1 MTLSVISA
9 GFGRTGTMSLKLAL
23 EELDLGPC
31 HHMIEVIHN
40 GEAQVPLWNAALAGN
55 PDYGAI
61 YDGYK
66 SAVDWPSAAFWKELA
81 DAYPKA
87 RIILSSRSAESWYAS
102 ISETILATVWAP
114 DTWPPQAVEW
124 FTMVTKVLER
134 SFGDA
139 RDKEDLIATFH
150 AHEANVKAT
159 IPPERLLVHSAKDG
173 WGPLCAFLEVPVPLT
188 PYPRTN
194 SKEEFFQH
202 MKDADEL

>member
-40 GEAQVPLWNAALAGN
+40 GEAQVPLWNAALAGK
-55 PDYGAI
+55 PDYAAI

-66 SAVDWPSAAFWKELA
+66 SAVDWPTAAFWQNVA
-81 DAYPKA
+81 DTYPDAKV
-87 RIILSSRSAESWYAS
+87 ILSTRSAESWYTS

-114 DTWPPQAVEW
+114 ETWPPQATEW
-124 FTMVTKVLER
+124 CKMVSKVLER

-139 RDKEDLIATFH
+139 REKDELIATFH

-159 IPPERLLVHSAKDG
+159 VPPERLLVHSAKDG

-202 MKDADEL
+202 MKDADEM